1 MTSMPVFDD
10 RTVDL
15 FRRTGKRR
23 ASFRPDRSGRSV
35 RDRAHVVL
43 QRSPGCSFPSQGC
56 VTPRGEVGRCDGSL
70 NCIADPFP
78 GGFSF

>member
-23 ASFRPDRSGRSV
+23 AAFRSGRAAA
-35 RDRAHVVL
+35 RVVP
-43 QRSPGCSFPSQGC
+43 QRSGGCRHVNDTCRGPNGAIGVCDINLDC
-56 VTPRGEVGRCDGSL
+56 VMDIGDGRL
-70 NCIADPFP
+70 PQF
-78 GGFSF
+78 